1 MMEFLAVTFSGLITG
16 ITYAQMALGLS
27 LIYGVMRLVN
37 FAHGEMLTLGILIIC
52 SLQHIVTSPF
62 HMIPLVILMYIGI
75 FFILNRFVFKHLV
88 GKDETTQFMAMAAL
102 SMLILNVNLFM
113 FHADTYS
120 YVAHAYNGCMSI
132 GGLVIQKTK
141 LISSVLSF
149 STILFLFLFLNK
161 SLLGTAIRA
170 ISVYPKGAIYTG
182 LPVRKL
188 HFISLILASFLMGV
202 SGFSLVLNMDVSVHS
217 APELTLL
224 CFTIVILGGLGSVA
238 GTVFSSLIIGLS
250 EAYVVY
256 YGSSL
261 YKNVT
266 SFILLTL
273 VLLLKPK
280 GIFGQNK

>member
-1 MMEFLAVTFSGLITG
+1 MEFLAVTFGGLLTG

-52 SLQHIVTSPF
+52 SLQHVVTSPF
-62 HMIPLVILMYIGI
+62 HMVPIVILMYMGI
-75 FFILNRFVFKHLV
+75 FFILNKFIFKNLV
-88 GKDETTQFMAMAAL
+88 GKDETTQFVAMAAL
-102 SMLILNVNLFM
+102 SMLILNINLFT

-120 YVAHAYNGCMSI
+120 YMAHQYNGCISI
-132 GGLVIQKTK
+132 GGFVLKKTK
-141 LISSVLSF
+141 LISAVLSI
-149 STILFLFLFLNK
+149 STIILLFAFLNK

-170 ISVYPKGAIYTG
+170 ISMNPKAAVYTG

-188 HFISLILASFLMGV
+188 HVFSLILASFLMGI

-224 CFTIVILGGLGSVA
+224 CFTIVILGGLGSVT

-266 SFILLTL
+266 SFALLTL
-273 VLLLKPK
+273 VLLLNPK
-280 GIFGQNK
+280 GISAKKN

>member
-1 MMEFLAVTFSGLITG
+1 MEFLAVTFSGLITG

-52 SLQHIVTSPF
+52 SLQHIVTTPF
-62 HMIPLVILMYIGI
+62 HMVPLVIFMYVGI

-102 SMLILNVNLFM
+102 SMLILNINLFM

-120 YVAHAYNGCMSI
+120 YIAHAYDGSISI
-132 GGLVIQKTK
+132 GNLVIQKTK

-170 ISVYPKGAIYTG
+170 ISVSPKAAIYTG

-188 HFISLILASFLMGV
+188 HFISLILASCLMGV

-224 CFTIVILGGLGSVA
+224 CFTIVILGGLGSVG

-280 GIFGQNK
+280 GIFGKNK